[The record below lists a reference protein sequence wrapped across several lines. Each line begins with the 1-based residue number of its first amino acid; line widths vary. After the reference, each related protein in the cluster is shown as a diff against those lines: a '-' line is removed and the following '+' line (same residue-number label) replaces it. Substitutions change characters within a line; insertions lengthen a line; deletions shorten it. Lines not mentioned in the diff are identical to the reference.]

1 MALIRN
7 NQTVK
12 RAYSLQTSEA
22 EATVYVYDV
31 IDPFWGVSASQFV
44 KDLAGLTQP
53 TIHVRINSPG
63 GDVFEARAMATAMR
77 NHKSKIVAHID
88 GLAASAAS
96 YIATAAS
103 EVEISDGAFLMI
115 HQAWSIAGGNAGD
128 FRSMADLL
136 DKIDGELVR
145 EYAAETGQ
153 SVEQIA
159 AWMAAETWMTA
170 DEAIANGFADR
181 KAAEFASADNQW
193 NLDAYDKAPEA
204 LKDTAARASL
214 QKVISDAA
222 NRDVALIS
230 DSFPE
235 YDAAVRLART
245 L

>member
-1 MALIRN
+1 MRTQMSHRLMALIRN
-7 NQTVK
+7 NQTAK

-53 TIHVRINSPG
+53 TIHVRIKSPG

-96 YIATAAS
+96 YIATAAA

-115 HQAWSIAGGNAGD
+115 HKAWTIAYGNSD
-128 FRSMADLL
+128 DLTSTADLL
-136 DKIDGELVR
+136 AKIDGTLIKT
-145 EYAAETGQ
+145 YADRSGAE
-153 SVEQIA
+153 A
-159 AWMAAETWMTA
+159 ATVNQWMADETWFTA
-170 DEAIANGFADR
+170 DEALAAKLVDAIA
-181 KAAEFASADNQW
+181 E
-193 NLDAYDKAPEA
+193 DAPQ
-204 LKDTAARASL
+204 ARAWDFSAYEHAPQL
-214 QKVISDAA
+214 AQEDTERRTHRDRAA
-222 NRDVALIS
+222 AL
-230 DSFPE
+230 
-235 YDAAVRLART
+235 L

>member
-1 MALIRN
+1 MRTPISHRLMALIRN
-7 NQTVK
+7 NQTAK
-12 RAYSLQTSEA
+12 KAYSLQTSEA

-44 KDLAGLTQP
+44 KDLSALTQP
-53 TIHVRINSPG
+53 TIHLRINSPG
-63 GDVFEARAMATAMR
+63 GDVFEARAMATAIR
-77 NHKSKIVAHID
+77 GHKSKIVAHID

-96 YIATAAS
+96 YIATAAA

-128 FRSMADLL
+128 FRAMADLL
-136 DKIDGELVR
+136 EKIDAELVR

-153 SVEQIA
+153 SAEQIA
-159 AWMAAETWMTA
+159 QWMAAETWMTA

-181 KAAEFASADNQW
+181 KAAEFKTADAHW
-193 NLDAYDKAPEA
+193 NLDAYDKAPAALRETPAPEA
-204 LKDTAARASL
+204 KAEAPVEPET
-214 QKVISDAA
+214 
-222 NRDVALIS
+222 
-230 DSFPE
+230 FPE

>member
-1 MALIRN
+1 
-7 NQTVK
+7 
-12 RAYSLQTSEA
+12 
-22 EATVYVYDV
+22 V

-96 YIATAAS
+96 YIATAAA

-136 DKIDGELVR
+136 DKVDGELVR

-153 SVEQIA
+153 TVEQIT

-181 KAAEFASADNQW
+181 KAAEFQSTENHWQ
-193 NLDAYDKAPEA
+193 LDAYDKVPEA
-204 LKDTAARASL
+204 LQARTAPP
-214 QKVISDAA
+214 IAA
-222 NRDVALIS
+222 QERQ
-230 DSFPE
+230 PE
-235 YDAAVRLART
+235 PEAFHQYQAAVRRART